1 MTTHTAD
8 FAFVAPADA
17 TIYID
22 DALAIVTA
30 AAAIGDRPASEHV
43 ALLALLVAA
52 LERAGVDVPEVWRCA
67 LDELAS
73 GEG

>member
-1 MTTHTAD
+1 
-8 FAFVAPADA
+8 
-17 TIYID
+17 
-22 DALAIVTA
+22 VTA